1 MRLPPS
7 SHLSYLPF
15 ATAAQERAASAKVV
29 ARQQVAADISAALQ
43 RRLDQAQVPANQRR
57 DYEKWLRF
65 YLDICTKY
73 GDSPALP
80 TRLSPFLTKLAAKN
94 QSVGQRSQ
102 AFGPLHPLLGGEF
115 GVA

>member
-1 MRLPPS
+1 MKTRSSSRVRLPSRPSPCKAHLRTALSLPLS

-29 ARQQVAADISAALQ
+29 AKQQVAADISAALQ

-57 DYEKWLRF
+57 DYEKWVRF

-73 GDSPALP
+73 GDS
-80 TRLSPFLTKLAAKN
+80 
-94 QSVGQRSQ
+94 RSEERR
-102 AFGPLHPLLGGEF
+102 AGKERKPPG
-115 GVA
+115 